1 MSQQQDVSATGP
13 CLLSYRIS
21 ETVQQLE
28 LGHMTCYPS
37 LSPLLLSQLS
47 PVSWTTTINKTLFY
61 PSHKTQSLHIPG
73 EDTLKRYHL
82 AFFLPLPSQKTTCD
96 THKQKQ
102 EDLSVMDPGE
112 KGTGSKSEAGI
123 HGKVSSILKY

>member
-82 AFFLPLPSQKTTCD
+82 AFFLPLPSQKRPVILISRSRRIC
-96 THKQKQ
+96 QSWI
-102 EDLSVMDPGE
+102 LGRRVLDPSQRLE
-112 KGTGSKSEAGI
+112 YMVRS
-123 HGKVSSILKY
+123 LRF

>member
-82 AFFLPLPSQKTTCD
+82 AFFLPLPSQKRPVILISRSRRIC
-96 THKQKQ
+96 QSWIL
-102 EDLSVMDPGE
+102 ERRVLDPSQRLE
-112 KGTGSKSEAGI
+112 YMVRS
-123 HGKVSSILKY
+123 LRF